1 VERDS
6 GPGTRNKKGRADTEA
21 VTVDEAERLL
31 NTLDSQEFYLSP
43 IQPGANHR
51 HTALPT
57 ALSSAVPGFPAG
69 ARETKAGE
77 RGV

>member
-6 GPGTRNKKGRADTEA
+6 GPGTSNKKGRADTEA
-21 VTVDEAERLL
+21 VKMVRVVNIPEGVTVDEAERLL

-57 ALSSAVPGFPAG
+57 TSSC
-69 ARETKAGE
+69 
-77 RGV
+77 